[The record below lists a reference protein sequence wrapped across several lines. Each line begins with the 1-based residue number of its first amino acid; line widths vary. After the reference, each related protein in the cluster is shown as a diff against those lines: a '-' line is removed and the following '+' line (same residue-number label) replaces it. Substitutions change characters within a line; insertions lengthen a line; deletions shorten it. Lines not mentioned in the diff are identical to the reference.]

1 MQFKFMLKD
10 QNGFYKKKN
19 KVRKIQTKPKIMVIF
34 GEQLGI
40 GDEAG
45 LIQTF
50 HKLQCLRFFGPCI
63 PKEKE
68 FMLLL
73 LLNIFTI
80 TFKNI
85 FKKSILGS
93 I

>member
-1 MQFKFMLKD
+1 MLKD
-10 QNGFYKKKN
+10 QNGFKKKKN

-50 HKLQCLRFFGPCI
+50 H
-63 PKEKE
+63 
-68 FMLLL
+68 
-73 LLNIFTI
+73 
-80 TFKNI
+80 
-85 FKKSILGS
+85 
-93 I
+93 